1 MNVKKQI
8 PLLLAFL
15 ISLTSAA
22 QFKGQLRGIAVEQLI
37 QQPLAGA
44 TVTLSPLK
52 RTAIT
57 DAEGLFR
64 FSDLPVGNYTVSIS
78 YAGFKEVVLENIQ
91 VNSGKETVL
100 HIPMEAVIKAET
112 EVVLQVNSKK
122 NKPLNEMNAVSAR
135 AFTVE
140 ETQKYA
146 AAVND
151 PLRMAV
157 AFPGVMAGD
166 DGNNSIIIRG
176 NSPVGLLWR
185 MEGLDIPN
193 PNHFAL
199 PGNSGGGIS
208 ILSAQLLANSDFVT
222 AAFAAE
228 YGNAISGVFDLHLR
242 KGNNEK
248 REYTLQAGVL
258 GLNAAIEGPF
268 SKKYKGSYLVN
279 YRYSTLSLLT
289 KLGVID
295 NNGITNFQDLS
306 YNIHLPAGK
315 AGSFTLFGFN
325 GRSDQLYD
333 ADKDSSKWEDRS
345 DRYSFNFFSHASMNG
360 MTHTIKGNKWNL
372 KTGIGLSGTRTGFKE
387 HMFMD
392 DLSEV
397 PTWLDKYNTRKW
409 VLNSTLNYKFSRQLL
424 LRAGIIGTLIKYT
437 VNQSRPDHEGEPLKQ
452 RVNTAGNSSMQQAFA
467 QAQFRPSE
475 KITLQAGM
483 HYLRVAHNNSTA
495 AEPRA
500 SVKWTINK
508 RSGLAFGY
516 GLHSQAQTWGLYF
529 VQQEQPDGSIV
540 LPNKNLGL
548 TRAHH
553 YVLSYNYRLAPN
565 LQLRT
570 ELYYQYLFNV
580 PVSVYDSSTLSA
592 LNIEYNYLSDPMINK
607 GRGRNQGLEISIER
621 YLHNNFYLTLTN
633 SLYQSK
639 YKALDGIE
647 RNTRFNGN
655 HISTLIAGK
664 DFVNERK
671 SKTIGLHIKTIYA
684 GGLRNTPIDAV
695 ASAAAGYAVYYEK
708 QAFSLKNPDYFRTD
722 IRASIKWNRRRVTST
737 LSLDIQNVSNRQNI
751 FGQGWDKDKNKIV
764 TYYQMGLL
772 PILNYKIEF

>member
-1 MNVKKQI
+1 MNVKNLI
-8 PLLLAFL
+8 PLLFVFL

-22 QFKGQLRGIAVEQLI
+22 QYKGQLRGLAVEQLL
-37 QQPLAGA
+37 QQPLSGA

-52 RTAIT
+52 RTVIT

-64 FSDLPVGNYTVSIS
+64 FTDIPVGTYSVTIS

-100 HIPMEAVIKAET
+100 NIPMEAVIKAET

-193 PNHFAL
+193 PNHFAM

-208 ILSAQLLANSDFVT
+208 ILSAQVLANSDFVT

-228 YGNAISGVFDLHLR
+228 YGNAVSGVFDLHLR

-248 REYTLQAGVL
+248 REYSLQAGVL
-258 GLNAAIEGPF
+258 GLNASLEGPF

-289 KLGVID
+289 KMGVLD
-295 NNGITNFQDLS
+295 DNGITNFQDLS
-306 YNIHLPAGK
+306 YNIHLPAGR
-315 AGSFTLFGFN
+315 AGNFTLFGFN
-325 GRSDQLYD
+325 GRSDQFYE
-333 ADKDSSKWEDRS
+333 ADKDSSKWETRS
-345 DRYSFNFFSHASMNG
+345 DRYSFDFFSHASMNG

-372 KTGIGLSGTRTGFKE
+372 KTGIGLSSTRTGFKE

-392 DLSEV
+392 DLTKV
-397 PTWLDKYNTRKW
+397 PTWLDKYITRKW
-409 VLNSTLNYKFSRQLL
+409 VLNSTINYKFSKQLL
-424 LRAGIIGTLIKYT
+424 LRAGIIGTLVKYT
-437 VNQSRPDHEGEPLKQ
+437 VNQSLPDHDGDPLEL
-452 RVNTAGNSSMQQAFA
+452 RINTSGNSSMQQAFA

-483 HYLRVAHNNSTA
+483 HYLRVALNKSNA

-500 SVKWTINK
+500 SLKWNINK

-516 GLHSQAQTWGLYF
+516 GMHSQAQTWGLYF
-529 VQQEQPDGSIV
+529 VQQEQPDG
-540 LPNKNLGL
+540 
-548 TRAHH
+548 
-553 YVLSYNYRLAPN
+553 
-565 LQLRT
+565 
-570 ELYYQYLFNV
+570 
-580 PVSVYDSSTLSA
+580 
-592 LNIEYNYLSDPMINK
+592 
-607 GRGRNQGLEISIER
+607 
-621 YLHNNFYLTLTN
+621 
-633 SLYQSK
+633 
-639 YKALDGIE
+639 
-647 RNTRFNGN
+647 
-655 HISTLIAGK
+655 
-664 DFVNERK
+664 
-671 SKTIGLHIKTIYA
+671 
-684 GGLRNTPIDAV
+684 
-695 ASAAAGYAVYYEK
+695 
-708 QAFSLKNPDYFRTD
+708 
-722 IRASIKWNRRRVTST
+722 
-737 LSLDIQNVSNRQNI
+737 
-751 FGQGWDKDKNKIV
+751 
-764 TYYQMGLL
+764 
-772 PILNYKIEF
+772 

>member
-1 MNVKKQI
+1 MKMKNLI
-8 PLLLAFL
+8 PLLFVLL
-15 ISLTSAA
+15 ISLTTAA
-22 QFKGQLRGIAVEQLI
+22 QYKGQLRGIAVEQLL
-37 QQPLAGA
+37 QQPLPGA

-52 RTAIT
+52 RSVVTGP
-57 DAEGLFR
+57 EGLFR
-64 FSDLPVGNYTVSIS
+64 FTDIPVGTYSVTIS
-78 YAGFKEVVLENIQ
+78 YAGFREVLLENIQ

-100 HIPMEAVIKAET
+100 TISMEAVIKAGT

-166 DGNNSIIIRG
+166 DGNNTIIIRG
-176 NSPVGLLWR
+176 NSPAGLLWR

-208 ILSAQLLANSDFVT
+208 ILSAQVLSNSDFVT

-228 YGNAISGVFDLHLR
+228 YGNAVSGVFDLHLR

-248 REYTLQAGVL
+248 REYSLQAGVL
-258 GLNAAIEGPF
+258 GLNASFEGPF
-268 SKKYKGSYLVN
+268 SKKYKGAYLVN

-295 NNGITNFQDLS
+295 NNGVTNFQDLS
-306 YNIHLPAGK
+306 YNMYLPAGRS
-315 AGSFTLFGFN
+315 GNFSLFGFN
-325 GRSDQLYD
+325 GRSDQVYD

-345 DRYSFNFFSHASMNG
+345 DRYSYDFISHTSMNG
-360 MTHTIKGNKWNL
+360 MTHTIKGDKWSL
-372 KTGIGLSGTRTGFKE
+372 KSGIGLSGTRTGFKE
-387 HMFMD
+387 QVFQD
-392 DLSEV
+392 DLTLI

-409 VLNSTLNYKFSRQLL
+409 VLNSTFNYKFSNKLL
-424 LRAGIIGTLIKYT
+424 LRAGLIGTLVKYT
-437 VNQSRPDHEGEPLKQ
+437 VNQSLPDHEGEPLKV
-452 RVNTAGNSSMQQAFA
+452 RVNTSGNSSLQQVFA
-467 QAQFRPSE
+467 QAQYRPSD
-475 KITLQAGM
+475 KFTFQAGM
-483 HYLRVAHNNSTA
+483 HYLRVAHNKSSA

-500 SVKWTINK
+500 SVRWNINK

-529 VQQEQPDGSIV
+529 VRQELPDGSIV
-540 LPNKNLGL
+540 LPNKKLGL
-548 TRAHH
+548 TRARH

-565 LQLRT
+565 LQVKA
-570 ELYYQYLFNV
+570 ELYYQDLFNV

-592 LNIEYNYLSDPMINK
+592 LNIEFNYLSDPMINK
-607 GRGRNQGLEISIER
+607 GRGSNRGLEISLER
-621 YLHNNFYLTLTN
+621 YLQHDFYLTLTN

-655 HISTLIAGK
+655 YISTLIAGK

-684 GGLRNTPIDAV
+684 GGLRNTPIDAA
-695 ASAAAGYAVYYEK
+695 ASSLAGYAVFKEK
-708 QAFSLKNPDYFRTD
+708 EAFTLKNPDYFRAD

-737 LSLDIQNVSNRQNI
+737 LSLDIQNISNRRNV

-764 TYYQMGLL
+764 THYQMGLL